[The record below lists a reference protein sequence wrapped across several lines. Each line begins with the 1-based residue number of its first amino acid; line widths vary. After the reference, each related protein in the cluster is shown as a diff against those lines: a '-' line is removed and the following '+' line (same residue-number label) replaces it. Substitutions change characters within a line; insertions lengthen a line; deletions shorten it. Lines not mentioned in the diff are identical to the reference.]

1 MSALIKLVGTVLVIT
16 SCSAMGAG
24 MAARLSERL
33 ALLKRIRV
41 LVIHLKGEIL
51 YANVPLAEGFDRTGK
66 RAGRPEGE
74 LFRRVSDRLMQGS
87 GESFFDIWKEEAHK
101 FLETSPLTER
111 EGEQLIS
118 FGEHLGYLDRE
129 MQVAQLTLLEE
140 ELGYRIKTLKSAMP
154 KQQKTYQSM
163 GILGGILLAV
173 LLW

>member
-1 MSALIKLVGTVLVIT
+1 MSALMKLVGTVLVIT

-66 RAGRPEGE
+66 RAGKAEGE
-74 LFRRVSDRLMQGS
+74 LFRRVSERLMKGS
-87 GESFFDIWKEEAHK
+87 GESFFDIWKDEAHG

-129 MQVAQLTLLEE
+129 MQERTILLYLEELEE
-140 ELGYRIKTLKSAMP
+140 EIEGISREIAQKRRLYTSA
-154 KQQKTYQSM
+154 
-163 GILGGILLAV
+163 GIMAGLFLAV
-173 LLW
+173 ILV